1 LPESFKSKLA
11 RWKFNLFPAYFFTGA
26 KISYIADDFM
36 EVRIRLPLSWRTRN
50 YVGTIFGGSIYGSI
64 DPIYM
69 VMLIQTL
76 GKEYIVWDKG
86 AEIQFKKPGRST
98 LFARFSLTEDELG
111 LIRKDVKTNYSIERI
126 YNVEL
131 VDVNGEKHA
140 IVKKTLYIRRKDAV
154 KPQGRIN

>member
-1 LPESFKSKLA
+1 
-11 RWKFNLFPAYFFTGA
+11 
-26 KISYIADDFM
+26 M